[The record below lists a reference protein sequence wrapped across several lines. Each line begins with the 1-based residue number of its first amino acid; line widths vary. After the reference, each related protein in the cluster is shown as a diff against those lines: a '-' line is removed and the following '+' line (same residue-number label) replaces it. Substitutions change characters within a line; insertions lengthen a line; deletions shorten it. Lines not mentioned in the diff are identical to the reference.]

1 MPDVKSLL
9 PYSVRNLLRR
19 VKARYN
25 AFHSPMR
32 AYLLCDDIE
41 RVVKKLEKV
50 AKHKRLD
57 TSPDREF
64 WFSYTSALLEMGC
77 REKASRVMA
86 WYRDRYGNVDGAAS
100 YLRVANLVVECSMA
114 ESHELMSAKK
124 AYDLISTIDS
134 RGVMSDFFK
143 GKSVAIVGNGPREQG
158 RGLGAEIDGHDIVVR
173 FNNID
178 LAGYE
183 QDYGRRTDVWVKHM
197 QKTLRHHLDDPSLK
211 MVVYESHLLRFPLV
225 SGYADAIIKDAE
237 ARSIAYCDSAHHA
250 FFTRRYNL
258 YPTSG
263 ILLIEM
269 IRHLP
274 VKYLDVYGF
283 SFLDQ
288 VKISSYSHYSSRRS
302 VQEKTA
308 DIGWHDMNVE
318 ASYLRKLFKN
328 GRRLECEPSAN

>member
-211 MVVYESHLLRFPLV
+211 MVVYESDLLRFPLV
-225 SGYADAIIKDAE
+225 SGYADAII
-237 ARSIAYCDSAHHA
+237 RHLAYC
-250 FFTRRYNL
+250 
-258 YPTSG
+258 
-263 ILLIEM
+263 
-269 IRHLP
+269 
-274 VKYLDVYGF
+274 
-283 SFLDQ
+283 
-288 VKISSYSHYSSRRS
+288 
-302 VQEKTA
+302 
-308 DIGWHDMNVE
+308 
-318 ASYLRKLFKN
+318 
-328 GRRLECEPSAN
+328 